1 MKGGRIAVLAV
12 TAACT
17 AAPAV
22 YAQTVEV
29 TPHFGMHMPVGLLME
44 GRDLTDNSYARR
56 RQLGAISVGA
66 RVTLRATEALSI
78 EGNGTYSP
86 GLVAITDRT
95 RTVDLGGRVLL
106 ANLKALF
113 KFAEVPSG
121 WSFWAGAG
129 GGVVGRH
136 GEGWNGTAGTTD
148 AALVLAG
155 KARLGKLN
163 SNKAF
168 ILAIEDYVT
177 RAAFQGTNASA
188 DPRIHH
194 DVVYS
199 FGMAIPLTR

>member
-1 MKGGRIAVLAV
+1 MKRGSIAVVAV
-12 TAACT
+12 AAACI
-17 AAPAV
+17 AAPSV
-22 YAQTVEV
+22 NAQTLEF
-29 TPHFGMHMPVGLLME
+29 TPHVGMHMPVGLLLE
-44 GRDLTDNSYARR
+44 GRDENDNSYARR
-56 RQLGAISVGA
+56 RQLGAISIGA
-66 RVTLRATEALSI
+66 RLTLRATEWLNI

-86 GLVAITDRT
+86 SLVAITDRT
-95 RTVDLGGRVLL
+95 RTVDLGGRVLMG
-106 ANLKALF
+106 NLKAMYR
-113 KFAEVPSG
+113 FAEIPSG
-121 WSFWAGAG
+121 WSFWGGAGA
-129 GGVVGRH
+129 GVVGRH

-163 SNKAF
+163 SSKAF

-177 RAAFQGTNASA
+177 RAAFQNTNASA